1 MAYTVCVD
9 NNVQS
14 VRLILGVLSV
24 MAAYFSTIL
33 VLVTLISG
41 LIWLV
46 DVLFFA
52 PKRKEKL
59 ALAQSGSQQ
68 LSEEAIDKIIR
79 EPVVVETA
87 HSIFPVI
94 AFVMILRSFIYEPFQ
109 IPSGSMMPTLLVG
122 DFILVEKFSY
132 GLRDPV
138 WRTKLIETGEPE
150 RGDVFVFKYPENPKI
165 DYIKRVVGLP
175 GDKVTYSNK
184 QLTIQPK
191 CSSDNICPDPVN
203 IAHMEVNRGEFTH
216 EGVPLIRYKE
226 TTDGLEHDI
235 LVNPSR
241 PDFRQHFYQQSGTQI
256 GEFIVPEG
264 QYFAMGDNRD
274 NSTDSRFWGFVPEEN
289 LVGKAVAIWI
299 SFEFDRNAS
308 GLLPTWVPSG
318 VRFERTGGIK

>member
-1 MAYTVCVD
+1 
-9 NNVQS
+9 
-14 VRLILGVLSV
+14 
-24 MAAYFSTIL
+24 MAAHFSTIL

-41 LIWLV
+41 LIWLI
-46 DVLFFA
+46 DVVFFA

-59 ALAQSGSQQ
+59 ALAQSGSKQ
-68 LSEEAIDKIIR
+68 LSDEAIDKIVR
-79 EPVVVETA
+79 EPMIVETA

-138 WRTKLIETGEPE
+138 WRTKLVETGEPE
-150 RGDVFVFKYPENPKI
+150 RGDVFVFKYPENPAI

-175 GDKVTYSNK
+175 GDSVIYRNK

-191 CSSDNICPDPVN
+191 CSTDNVCPEPLVIEHVELN
-203 IAHMEVNRGEFTH
+203 QGEFSQ
-216 EGVPLIRYKE
+216 ENVPLTRYTE
-226 TTDGLEHDI
+226 TISGFAHDI
-235 LVNPSR
+235 LINPSR
-241 PDFRQHFYQQSGTQI
+241 PDFRQHFYQQTGTQN

-274 NSTDSRFWGFVPEEN
+274 NSTDSRFWGFVPEAN

-299 SFEFDRNAS
+299 SFEFDREPS
-308 GLLPTWVPSG
+308 GFLPTWVPSG

>member
-1 MAYTVCVD
+1 
-9 NNVQS
+9 
-14 VRLILGVLSV
+14 
-24 MAAYFSTIL
+24 MAAHFSIIL
-33 VLVTLISG
+33 VLITLISG

-46 DVLFFA
+46 DVIFFA

-59 ALAQSGSQQ
+59 AIAQAGTAQ
-68 LSEEAIDKIIR
+68 LSDEAIDKIIR

-138 WRTKLIETGEPE
+138 WRKKLVETGEPE
-150 RGDVFVFKYPENPKI
+150 RGDVFVFKYPEDTNI

-175 GDKVTYSNK
+175 GDKITYDNKSLTVTPKCTIDNECPKS
-184 QLTIQPK
+184 LTISHK
-191 CSSDNICPDPVN
+191 
-203 IAHMEVNRGEFTH
+203 EVNRGEFNQN
-216 EGVPLIRYKE
+216 GVPLIRYTE
-226 TTDGLEHDI
+226 DTDGFEHDI
-235 LVNPSR
+235 LINPSR
-241 PDFRQHFYQQSGTQI
+241 PDFRQHFYPQAGTRE

-299 SFEFDRNAS
+299 SFEFEREQDS
-308 GLLPTWVPSG
+308 WLPTWVPTG
-318 VRFERTGGIK
+318 VRFERAGGIQ